1 MADGEKIHSFKDLKV
16 WRKAMDLVVRIYEM
30 TRSYP
35 EHEKFGLTVETR
47 KSARS
52 VPYNISE
59 GKSRFSVNEYR
70 HFISIARGSLGE
82 LQTQVLL
89 GTRLKYVAPE
99 VEATVENEIEEIAR
113 MLRGLEQ
120 SLS

>member
-1 MADGEKIHSFKDLKV
+1 MSGGDRIQSFKDLKV
-16 WRKAMDLVVRIYEM
+16 WQKAMDLVVKIYEV
-30 TRSYP
+30 TSAYP
-35 EHEKFGLTVETR
+35 DHERFGLTAETR
-47 KSARS
+47 KSVRS
-52 VPYNISE
+52 VPANISE
-59 GKSRFSVNEYR
+59 GKSRYSVNEYR

-89 GTRLKYVAPE
+89 GGRLEYLAKDVVSGTE
-99 VEATVENEIEEIAR
+99 SEIEEIAR